1 MALAVNLLFTVCPTV
16 HVTTDPPSIGP
27 RPPLRGGLN
36 ISTCDLAQCNL
47 LSLCQTEEQPSR
59 GISPS
64 SSIKLICLRCRRTEA
79 RPPKGHSYAPITVL
93 DSDVPFR
100 SFLLEGARVPRK
112 SVGPRSSVTRSALR
126 ERCARCEEK
135 ATACKDTHQ
144 PDHTAGGPYQGM
156 RDNPR
161 TFADAAVKNT
171 TNQTISS

>member
-64 SSIKLICLRCRRTEA
+64 SPIKLICLRCRRTEA

-100 SFLLEGARVPRK
+100 SFFIRR
-112 SVGPRSSVTRSALR
+112 RSSTQK
-126 ERCARCEEK
+126 ERWPTLECHSLG
-135 ATACKDTHQ
+135 T
-144 PDHTAGGPYQGM
+144 
-156 RDNPR
+156 PR
-161 TFADAAVKNT
+161 TMCTV
-171 TNQTISS
+171 